1 MTYPNA
7 YSGVKKVFT
16 AQILILVGAI
26 LAFIVAV
33 AGAMATTDGTPS
45 EVAGGAAMGAAI
57 GAGALASV
65 TAILMFIA
73 FIINL
78 VGLHQAGKDEHYFRT
93 AFNLTIAGIAVAV
106 IQGIVNAA
114 VSETAASGVQIV
126 SDLLRILVM
135 IYVIYGIIEIAKA
148 IGDEKLQKKG
158 RTLLTFITV
167 LMIISI
173 VIRLVADIAGDHM
186 ADPAL
191 VAMGAIGI
199 VSALIVVISY
209 ILYLSLLSR
218 AVKVFKNN

>member
-106 IQGIVNAA
+106 IHAA

>member
-45 EVAGGAAMGAAI
+45 EVAGGAAI

-78 VGLHQAGKDEHYFRT
+78 VGLHQAGKDGNNFKT
-93 AFNLTIAGIAVAV
+93 AFRLAIAGIVVSV
-106 IQGIVNAA
+106 IQGILNAMG
-114 VSETAASGVQIV
+114 SETAASGVQIV
-126 SDLLRILVM
+126 SDLLSILVM
-135 IYVIYGIIEIAKA
+135 IYVIYGIIDIAKR
-148 IGDEKLQKKG
+148 IGDEKLEKKG